1 MTPRFGVVAG
11 LDVEAAPDA
20 DLTELLAGRTEFASA
35 RIAGYRRR
43 RRLAQFVS
51 NLLRSFGCAALAVGA
66 VLPALREAV
75 PGLAG
80 LPIGGFAFGYVL
92 LGLGAAAL
100 AADRVFGIGRAVPRL
115 QAAELGIAGELDLF
129 HADWAA
135 YADVP
140 VAERRRRRL
149 DLARAFT
156 AEVNRL
162 VRREAERAQEM
173 AG

>member
-1 MTPRFGVVAG
+1 MSQRFGVVAG

-20 DLTELLAGRTEFASA
+20 ELTEVLGAREAFAGA
-35 RIAGYRRR
+35 RIAWYRRR
-43 RRLAQFVS
+43 RVLAQLVS

-66 VLPALREAV
+66 VLPALRETVA
-75 PGLAG
+75 GLAD

-92 LGLGAAAL
+92 LGLGAAAI
-100 AADRVFGIGRAVPRL
+100 AADQVFGIGRAVPRL
-115 QAAELGIAGELDLF
+115 QAAELGIAGELELF
-129 HADWAA
+129 RADWTA
-135 YADVP
+135 YAEAP
-140 VAERRRRRL
+140 AAERRHRRL

>member
-1 MTPRFGVVAG
+1 MTQRFGVVAG
-11 LDVEAAPDA
+11 LDVDAAPDA
-20 DLTELLAGRTEFASA
+20 ELAELLAGRVAFAGQ
-35 RIAGYRRR
+35 RIAWYRRR
-43 RRLAQFVS
+43 RVVAQWAS

-66 VLPALREAV
+66 VLPALRETV
-75 PGLAG
+75 PGLAH

-100 AADRVFGIGRAVPRL
+100 AADQVFGIGRAVPRL
-115 QAAELGIAGELDLF
+115 QAAEFGVCGELELF
-129 HADWAA
+129 RADWEA
-135 YADVP
+135 YAEVP

>member
-20 DLTELLAGRTEFASA
+20 ELTEVLAARVDFAQD
-35 RIAGYRRR
+35 RIAWYRRR
-43 RRLAQFVS
+43 RVLAQLVS
-51 NLLRSFGCAALAVGA
+51 NALRSFGCAALAVGA
-66 VLPALREAV
+66 VLPALRETV
-75 PGLAG
+75 PGLADLPVGG
-80 LPIGGFAFGYVL
+80 LAFGYVL
-92 LGLGAAAL
+92 LGLGAAAI
-100 AADRVFGIGRAVPRL
+100 AADQVFGVGRAVPRL
-115 QAAELGIAGELDLF
+115 RAAELGIAGELELF
-129 HADWAA
+129 RADWLA
-135 YADVP
+135 YSDAP
-140 VAERRRRRL
+140 LAERRHRRL